1 MCGAQRPRKFIGSQ
15 AIAHYVEQ
23 SSGGSNCM
31 ARLIHSLAI
40 ATGIQLPLP
49 LVAQLIWK
57 LLLVREES
65 CAKRLRG
72 VVHEG
77 LLRDDATGEPSAR

>member
-1 MCGAQRPRKFIGSQ
+1 VAALYGETYPQFGNCYRHVITVA
-15 AIAHYVEQ
+15 V
-23 SSGGSNCM
+23 GGTTHM
-31 ARLIHSLAI
+31 E
-40 ATGIQLPLP
+40 T
-49 LVAQLIWK
+49 
-57 LLLVREES
+57 LLVREES

>member
-1 MCGAQRPRKFIGSQ
+1 ME
-15 AIAHYVEQ
+15 AIVWRDLSTVCQVLPASTTVAV
-23 SSGGSNCM
+23 GGTTHM
-31 ARLIHSLAI
+31 E
-40 ATGIQLPLP
+40 T
-49 LVAQLIWK
+49 
-57 LLLVREES
+57 LLVREES

>member
-1 MCGAQRPRKFIGSQ
+1 
-15 AIAHYVEQ
+15 
-23 SSGGSNCM
+23 
-31 ARLIHSLAI
+31 
-40 ATGIQLPLP
+40 
-49 LVAQLIWK
+49 
-57 LLLVREES
+57 LVREES